1 MENSILGLKII
12 HVRTKKEFKEFVYLP
27 LKIYKND
34 PVWVP
39 PLWAEEYSEYRKG
52 KNAVLAHSDYQLFL
66 VLRDNK
72 TVGRVIV
79 YIDHNFN
86 TFYQSK
92 TGFFGAFECVD
103 DSSAGRALLEKAEEW
118 LKAKG
123 MDAIRGPIDPVA
135 EKWGF
140 VVAGYDRDQVLM
152 SPHNPQYYNE
162 MVMSYGFSKAKDLLV
177 YSADM
182 GTGYRM
188 PERFERFSRFLLKRK
203 PNLSV
208 RKMDVKNI
216 QSEARHIWKIM
227 NTAISGNWGFVP
239 IELAEVEDLVKKLKT
254 IVDADAVWFV
264 EDKGVPVGCALGFPD
279 INRIIKKIRGRMLPF
294 GFVRFITDLKKITDY
309 RLWALAVLE
318 EYHGMGLDVLL
329 YAHLYE
335 ALLPKEIRM
344 EANYI
349 LEDNVLIKNA
359 LLKLGMREI
368 KKYRVYEKRIDKR
381 SIGDD

>member
-1 MENSILGLKII
+1 MENSIHGLKTIP
-12 HVRTKKEFKEFVYLP
+12 VRTKKEFKEFVYLP

-39 PLWAEEYSEYRKG
+39 PLWSEEYSEYRRG
-52 KNAVLAHSDYQLFL
+52 ENAVLAHSDYQLFL
-66 VLRDNK
+66 AVRDNK

-79 YIDHNFN
+79 YIDYNFN
-86 TFYQSK
+86 KFYQSK
-92 TGFFGAFECVD
+92 TGFFGAFECSED
-103 DSSAGRALLEKAEEW
+103 FYAGEALLEKTEQW
-118 LKAKG
+118 LTGKG
-123 MDAIRGPIDPVA
+123 MDTIRGPIDPVA

-140 VVAGYDRDQVLM
+140 VVDGYDMDQVLM
-152 SPHNPQYYNE
+152 SPHNPPYYNE
-162 MVMSYGFSKAKDLLV
+162 MVTSYGFSKAKDLLV

-182 GTGYRM
+182 GNGYRM
-188 PERFERFSRFLLKRK
+188 PQRFERFSSFLLKRK
-203 PNLSV
+203 PNLAV

-216 QSEARHIWKIM
+216 KSEARHIWKIM

-239 IELAEVEDLVKKLKT
+239 IDLEEVEDLVKKLKT

-329 YAHLYE
+329 YAQLYE
-335 ALLPKEIRM
+335 ALFPKKVRM

-349 LEDNVLIKNA
+349 LEDNVHIKNA
-359 LLKLGMREI
+359 LLKLGMTSI
-368 KKYRVYEKRIDKR
+368 KKYRVYEKGIDH
-381 SIGDD
+381 D